1 MIKSKLRKS
10 AIIFSSLAVLIS
22 NVGIDTAYARDGGFP
37 YERTGLEAPI
47 RHQSLAPVWLFT
59 HSLTQ
64 TASADPAT
72 RRRESAP

>member
-10 AIIFSSLAVLIS
+10 AIVLSSLAILIS
-22 NVGIDTAYARDGGFP
+22 NVGIDTAYAHDGGFP
-37 YERTGLEAPI
+37 YERTGLEAPT

-64 TASADPAT
+64 TASADAAT
-72 RRRESAP
+72 RRRGSAP